1 MFDQSTYS
9 HQFIK
14 ASKDYDRL
22 QGEYIRQGA
31 LGNEKAQKKL
41 IPEMKKAYEKY
52 AKYHND
58 WCDKYGYKRLKV

>member
-9 HQFIK
+9 PELIK

-31 LGNEKAQKKL
+31 LGNEMEQKKL
-41 IPEMKKAYEKY
+41 VPKMNKAYEKY

-58 WCDKYGYKRLKV
+58 WCDKHGYERLKI

>member
-9 HQFIK
+9 QELIK

-31 LGNEKAQKKL
+31 LGNKREQKKL
-41 IPEMKKAYEKY
+41 IPQMNKAYEKY
-52 AKYHND
+52 SKYHDD
-58 WCDKYGYKRLKV
+58 WCGKYGYEALKI